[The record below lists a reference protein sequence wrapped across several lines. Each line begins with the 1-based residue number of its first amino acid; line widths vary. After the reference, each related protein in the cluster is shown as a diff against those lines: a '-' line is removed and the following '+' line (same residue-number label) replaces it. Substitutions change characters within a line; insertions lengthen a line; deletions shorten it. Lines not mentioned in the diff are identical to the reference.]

1 MRKHSAAAV
10 MAVLFGLIPASL
22 HADTGAT
29 RMTKDVHATITRMTD
44 AFAKG
49 DVAGILSTYEPD
61 AVVVPAPGAA
71 QSGAVATG
79 TAELAAMFRQFVDA
93 GVAFSY
99 GGHEVVVAG
108 DIALHLMQWTAPG
121 PLGNTTALSV
131 AVLRKQPDGTWKMVL
146 DHPFG
151 DTVMQQAN

>member
-1 MRKHSAAAV
+1 MRKHCAAAA
-10 MAVLFGLIPASL
+10 MAVLFGLTPASL

-29 RMTKDVHATITRMTD
+29 RMTEDIHETITRMTD
-44 AFAKG
+44 AFARG
-49 DVAGILSTYEPD
+49 DVPGILSTYEPD

-71 QSGAVATG
+71 QSGTVATG

-121 PLGNTTALSV
+121 PGGRTTALSV

-151 DTVMQQAN
+151 DTVMHQAN

>member
-1 MRKHSAAAV
+1 
-10 MAVLFGLIPASL
+10 
-22 HADTGAT
+22 
-29 RMTKDVHATITRMTD
+29 MTKDVHATITRMTD